1 MKTKFFATL
10 LVVLAVLF
18 GQVGG
23 VLAAPVA
30 QETTEII
37 GTVTGIETQTVDGVT
52 TVLVTVKDELGVS
65 QTYRLSV
72 EDADGLDL
80 VTVDT
85 TTNTVT
91 VDSSKVNQ
99 PITIDTTLYDAVL
112 VDEEEVD
119 EEPFNPVAGWMADFF
134 DITNAEVNLMHENG
148 FGFGVIA
155 QALWISTDVDGN
167 TDTELATD
175 ILTLKQEKNF
185 DEFFAKYPTLLD
197 EFDGDAPS
205 NWGQFKKVLKENK
218 QNLGQIVSNHANTD
232 DDATTTQEKGN
243 GKDKKND
250 KGNNG
255 KGKGSGKP

>member
-52 TVLVTVKDELGVS
+52 TVLVTVKDDLGVS

-119 EEPFNPVAGWMADFF
+119 EEPFNPVAGMLAEFF
-134 DITNAEVNLMHENG
+134 DVSNTEINDMHEDG
-148 FGFGVIA
+148 FGFGLIA
-155 QALWISTDVDGN
+155 QALWIANGLEETNPTVTAELILQAKRDKDFSAFTLPDGST
-167 TDTELATD
+167 
-175 ILTLKQEKNF
+175 
-185 DEFFAKYPTLLD
+185 PT
-197 EFDGDAPS
+197 
-205 NWGQFKKVLKENK
+205 NWGQFKNAATGKDKH
-218 QNLGQIVSNHANTD
+218 NLGVIVSGHAGESV

>member
-30 QETTEII
+30 QDTTLIE
-37 GTVTGIETQTVDGVT
+37 GTVTDITTQTTDGVT
-52 TVLVTVKDELGVS
+52 TVLVTVKDDLGVS

-80 VTVDT
+80 VIVDEA
-85 TTNTVT
+85 TNTVT
-91 VDSSKVNQ
+91 VDSSKLNQ
-99 PITIDTTLYDAVL
+99 PVSIDTTVVDAVL
-112 VDEEEVD
+112 VEEEVVD
-119 EEPFNPVAGWMADFF
+119 EDPFNPVAGMLADFF
-134 DITNAEVNLMHENG
+134 NVSNTEINDMHEDG

-155 QALWISTDVDGN
+155 QALWISRDVDGN

-185 DEFFAKYPTLLD
+185 DEFFKKYPALLD
-197 EFDGDAPS
+197 EFDGDVPS

-218 QNLGQIVSNHANTD
+218 QNLGQIVSNHANID
-232 DDATTTQEKGN
+232 DDDTTTQDKGN
-243 GKDKKND
+243 GKDKKKD

-255 KGKGSGKP
+255 KGKNP

>member
-37 GTVTGIETQTVDGVT
+37 GTVTLIETQTVDGVT
-52 TVLVTVKDELGVS
+52 TVLVTVKDDLGVS
-65 QTYRLSV
+65 QTYSLSV
-72 EDADGLDL
+72 EDADALDL
-80 VTVDT
+80 VTVDET
-85 TTNTVT
+85 TVT
-91 VDSSKVNQ
+91 VDDSKINQ
-99 PITIDTTLYDAVL
+99 PISIDTTLYDVVL
-112 VDEEEVD
+112 VEEEVVD
-119 EEPFNPVAGWMADFF
+119 EDPFNPVAAMLAKFF
-134 DITNAEVNLMHENG
+134 AVSNTDINDMHEAG

-167 TDTELATD
+167 TNTELATD

-185 DEFFAKYPTLLD
+185 DEFFETYPTLLE
-197 EFDGDAPS
+197 EFDGDVPS

-243 GKDKKND
+243 GKDKKKD

-255 KGKGSGKP
+255 KGKNP